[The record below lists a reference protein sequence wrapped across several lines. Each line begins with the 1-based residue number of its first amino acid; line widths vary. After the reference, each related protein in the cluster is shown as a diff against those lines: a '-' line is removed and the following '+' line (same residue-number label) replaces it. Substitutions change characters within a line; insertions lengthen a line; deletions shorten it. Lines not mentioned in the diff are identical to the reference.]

1 MYIAGR
7 CGLVPV
13 AAECYGEFSCD
24 FIKKRGNEK
33 STVKNRV
40 KFPLFVMES
49 V

>member
-33 STVKNRV
+33 NTVKNRV